1 VFLSLRKCSLLC
13 FLVLPLFSTNKIYL
27 HEKLIQLKY
36 FEKWFYKKE
45 KSSYEMKAIIRFIL
59 CFWQLVYLVFFY
71 QLVHFSHE
79 QKKKWLVKNEL
90 HFIFLLF
97 TAILLYFSIKN
108 EQETSF
114 VRSDKCKELLVC
126 ALWTLIVSQNS
137 PLVRPIYFIFYNK

>member
-79 QKKKWLVKNEL
+79 QKKNDWWRMSCTFFSFFSQQYYCTSQSRMSRKLRSSVQTNVRNCLFVHFGHWLSPK
-90 HFIFLLF
+90 
-97 TAILLYFSIKN
+97 
-108 EQETSF
+108 
-114 VRSDKCKELLVC
+114 
-126 ALWTLIVSQNS
+126 IVH
-137 PLVRPIYFIFYNK
+137 